1 MGARIEGV
9 ITWLLRALAL
19 ALLVSTF
26 ASAVHDVSQ
35 AWDVWYYHLPFAA
48 RIWGIVPAD
57 AFAFHASNEARWQ
70 GFPLLGEALQGLLWK
85 ITGHLQAANLVAFA
99 AVPLLSLFLRRVLAV
114 PFHLGVIALFA
125 VPLVMTHATSCYVD
139 LPANACAAA
148 LVLLVWRAWS
158 SDEPLGPRTAAAAG
172 LLAAVAAGMRFQLMP
187 VLGVALLA
195 LAPRALRAGKKTTA
209 ALAIASMLVLAFPVK
224 NTIAHGNPVYPV
236 ELSIAG
242 HVLPGTE
249 TPYASSPPSLAR
261 APRPQRW
268 LWSVLE
274 IGARPYTS
282 TRRWTVDQWAPSDD
296 DAYRMGGFFGA
307 YVVAMLAL
315 FAWHARGSWSS
326 RRTRAAAVTFAALT
340 AVVSMLPQSHELRYY
355 MVWMLVLVG
364 LTLATAPPERRG
376 AVTIAC
382 VAALVAVVFVTRAG
396 YIYPSGSDFSTFL
409 RDKVSR
415 ETVDAI
421 HDGDGVCLSREPV
434 TFLYASPF
442 HAGRRYSV
450 KEVED
455 RAECGARRW
464 IE

>member
-1 MGARIEGV
+1 MGARVV
-9 ITWLLRALAL
+9 ITWLLRALAI
-19 ALLVSTF
+19 ALLASTF

-48 RIWGIVPAD
+48 RLWGIVPAD

-85 ITGHLQAANLVAFA
+85 ITGRLQAANLVAFA
-99 AVPLLSLFLRRVLAV
+99 SVPLLALFLRRVFAV

-158 SDEPLGPRTAAAAG
+158 SDAPLRPRAAAGAG
-172 LLAAVAAGMRFQLMP
+172 LLAAAAAGMRFQLLP

-195 LAPRALRAGKKTTA
+195 LAPRALRAGKKTTT
-209 ALAIASMLVLAFPVK
+209 ALVIASSLVLAWPVK
-224 NTIAHGNPVYPV
+224 NAVAHGNPVYPV
-236 ELSIAG
+236 QLSIAG
-242 HVLPGTE
+242 HVLPGPE

-274 IGARPYTS
+274 IGARPLGS
-282 TRRWTVDQWAPSDD
+282 TRRWTVDQWAPPDD

-315 FAWHARGSWSS
+315 FAWHAWRSWAS
-326 RRTRAAAVTFAALT
+326 RRTRAAVVTLAALT
-340 AVVSMLPQSHELRYY
+340 AIVSMLPQSHELRYY
-355 MVWMLVLVG
+355 MVWMLALVG
-364 LTLATAPPERRG
+364 LALATAPVERRG
-376 AVTIAC
+376 PVTIAC
-382 VAALVAVVFVTRAG
+382 VAALAAVIAATRAG

-421 HDGDGVCLSREPV
+421 EDGERACLSREPL
-434 TFLYASPF
+434 TFLYASTF
-442 HAGRRYSV
+442 HPGRRYSV
-450 KEVED
+450 KEAED
-455 RAECGARRW
+455 RAECGAYRW